1 MKKNLL
7 LALLVLFSIGFPLFM
22 SNDYLTHILIMAGI
36 NVILVLSLNIISGF
50 AGQISLGH
58 AAFFGIGAYAS
69 ALLSMQGLTVWIS
82 GIIAAVISALA
93 GLFVGYPVLRL
104 RGHFFAIA
112 TLGFGEI
119 VHLVIN
125 NWVKVTRGPMGL
137 SGIPRPENI
146 PGLDFSQKIDYY
158 FLILL
163 LVVLIVYLS
172 NRIRKSKMGRALS
185 AIRADEITART
196 MGVNVAYYKVTAFA
210 WSAAVAAIAG
220 AAYAHYVLFLSPE
233 TFKGAASIN
242 ILLMLLIGGIGS
254 VLGSVLGGL
263 FITVLSEYLRAFAQY
278 QMIIYGVLI
287 VLVVIFAPKG
297 LSGLLAKI
305 AGLLGR
311 WNKRGTTNIGN

>member
-69 ALLSMQGLTVWIS
+69 ALLSMQGLPVWIA

-93 GLFVGYPVLRL
+93 GLLVGYPVLRL

-119 VHLVIN
+119 VHLIIN

-137 SGIPRPENI
+137 SGIPRPESI

-163 LVVLIVYLS
+163 LVILVIYLS
-172 NRIRKSKMGRALS
+172 NRMHKSKMGRALS

-196 MGVNVAYYKVTAFA
+196 MGVHVAYYKVTAFA

-287 VLVVIFAPKG
+287 VFVVIFAPKG
-297 LSGLLAKI
+297 LSGLLAKM
-305 AGLLGR
+305 AGLFGR
-311 WNKRGTTNIGN
+311 WNKRGATNISN

>member
-7 LALLVLFSIGFPLFM
+7 LALVVLFSIAFPFLI

-69 ALLSMQGLTVWIS
+69 ALLSMNGVSVWIA
-82 GIIAAVISALA
+82 GIMAALISAVA
-93 GLFVGYPVLRL
+93 GFLVGYPVLRL

-137 SGIPRPENI
+137 SGIPKPEKVLM
-146 PGLDFSQKIDYY
+146 LDFSEKIHYY
-158 FLILL
+158 L
-163 LVVLIVYLS
+163 LVLFLVILVIYLS
-172 NRIRKSKMGRALS
+172 TRIQASKMGRAL
-185 AIRADEITART
+185 AAVRADEITART
-196 MGVNVAYYKVTAFA
+196 MGVNVAYFKITAFV

-263 FITVLSEYLRAFAQY
+263 FITILSEYLRSFAQY

-297 LSGLLAKI
+297 LSGLLKKI
-305 AGLLGR
+305 VGLFGR
-311 WNKRGTTNIGN
+311 WNKRGSTNIVD